1 MVQPALFDGV
11 DPPRALKPQE
21 SLVPKEP
28 SSASVPSMTGAMPEV
43 TQTPAPAQPISDNQP
58 QRTQTPASLIIDPN
72 APNTPDPFNDS
83 SGLGS
88 TPIPASPVQTD
99 DFDAPVNTYSDPTPP
114 LSKIF
119 SPADGLSLAPTAT
132 NLESDSP
139 GLGQPAVYPSV
150 ANPDSYAPSRL
161 LPSPGNTVPIPT
173 PNPSGPVF
181 PIFES
186 SEEASPENDPS
197 DFSPSQGGRPKSLL
211 DSDPSSDHDANNL
224 QQDPSRTSP
233 VNKGALGENSAND
246 PSAAISPVLVGG
258 QPIAKAA
265 DGGVIVGDTTIAPSA
280 QATVQGHTV
289 SLNPVNVVVDG
300 STYAIPSSEGAAV
313 QMPPQSG
320 AAVLVGGQSLAK
332 AANGGILIGGSITL
346 NPSAQTT
353 VNGHVISAG
362 PSSINV
368 DGGIYALPSG
378 VGEVV
383 QTPQQENTPVLVDG
397 QPITR
402 GGDGGLIIGGTTIPA
417 GTQTTVSG
425 QLISAGASNV
435 NVNGDIYALP
445 SSVGE
450 VVQTPQEGTAPVL
463 LAGQP
468 VVKAA
473 DGGLI
478 IGENSIPPGTRTTVN
493 GQLVSAGASNVNIGG
508 NIYALPPS
516 VGGVVQEQQG
526 GNAPV
531 LVDGQPIIKGADGG
545 VIIEA
550 NSIPSGTQT
559 TVNGH
564 VISAGPSQVD
574 IDGSIY
580 TIPTDVGD
588 VVQIQEHYSPDIPVE
603 IDGQPVLKAGDGG
616 VVIQG
621 TTVAPGIQT
630 TIHGHT
636 VSVGPSNVGID
647 GSIYVLPTNVGGAVE
662 TPSTQ
667 DQGVPLDI
675 DGQSIVKASNGGAI
689 IAGSVSL
696 APGQQA
702 TISGHVFS
710 AGATNVVVDGSSYA
724 MPTSASGSL
733 PSLKEQQGA
742 TSVMFD
748 GQPLLKAADGG
759 VIMDG
764 DTIIPPGTQTT
775 VHGHVISAGASD
787 VVIDGSS
794 IQILPTNVGGTLQAV
809 PPGMFPTPAPL
820 LIGGQPLVKAQSGRL
835 IVGGSITLTPG
846 AQATVQGH
854 IISEGASDVVIDG
867 SSTYELPSSVGGT
880 VIGVSGAGPLS
891 SLQTNTKIPA
901 TTTTNSN
908 ANPSQI
914 LTGAAMEN
922 LISST
927 PQTLIESLSTHGTLA
942 FITTVILTPGNPTDG
957 ALSAEKKKSNGSPPP
972 CFVGWE
978 TVMIMIMTLIVPI
991 AF

>member
-114 LSKIF
+114 LSEIF

-258 QPIAKAA
+258 QPIVKAA
-265 DGGVIVGDTTIAPSA
+265 DGGVIVGDTTIAPGA

-383 QTPQQENTPVLVDG
+383 QTPQQENTPVLVEG

-417 GTQTTVSG
+417 GTQTTVS
-425 QLISAGASNV
+425 
-435 NVNGDIYALP
+435 
-445 SSVGE
+445 
-450 VVQTPQEGTAPVL
+450 
-463 LAGQP
+463 
-468 VVKAA
+468 
-473 DGGLI
+473 
-478 IGENSIPPGTRTTVN
+478 

-550 NSIPSGTQT
+550 NFIPSGTQT

-647 GSIYVLPTNVGGAVE
+647 GSIYVLLTNVGGAVE

>member
-435 NVNGDIYALP
+435 N
-445 SSVGE
+445 
-450 VVQTPQEGTAPVL
+450 
-463 LAGQP
+463 
-468 VVKAA
+468 
-473 DGGLI
+473 
-478 IGENSIPPGTRTTVN
+478 
-493 GQLVSAGASNVNIGG
+493 IGG

-588 VVQIQEHYSPDIPVE
+588 VVQIQEHYFPDIPVE

-702 TISGHVFS
+702 TISDHVFS